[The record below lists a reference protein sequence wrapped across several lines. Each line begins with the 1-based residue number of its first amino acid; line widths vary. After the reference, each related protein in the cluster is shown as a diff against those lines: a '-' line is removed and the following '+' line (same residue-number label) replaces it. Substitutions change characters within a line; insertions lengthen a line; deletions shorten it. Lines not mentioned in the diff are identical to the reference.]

1 MKLSAFAL
9 ALMLIA
15 GTASAQKPDSP
26 ASQTG
31 KTASESSQTPKQG
44 SNSASTEKATSA
56 NELKTQSFKGTVV
69 DLACG
74 DTSNASSSAD
84 RKRPSD
90 QPLGS
95 TTKSGATK
103 GEADRSAN
111 AGFSCSI
118 SSSSGEFALQTKDGR
133 TLRFDAVGNERVK
146 QELLNRKSWASASAA
161 GKPIQA
167 TVNGTETGD
176 SLMVLSIR

>member
-31 KTASESSQTPKQG
+31 KTASERGQTPKQEA
-44 SNSASTEKATSA
+44 NSASTEATSA
-56 NELKTQSFKGTVV
+56 SELKTQSFKGTVV
-69 DLACG
+69 DLACAG
-74 DTSNASSSAD
+74 TSSASSSED
-84 RKRPSD
+84 RKKSSD
-90 QPLGS
+90 QPSGS
-95 TTKSGATK
+95 TTKSEATK

-111 AGFSCSI
+111 GGSSCSI
-118 SSSSGEFALQTKDGR
+118 SSSSGDFALQTKDGR
-133 TLRFDAVGNERVK
+133 KLRFDAVGNERVK

-167 TVNGTETGD
+167 TVNGTQTGD